1 MQGFGTEKNNILINF
16 TLRVIP
22 LFTLCATWY
31 TAFDI
36 KSYIGGGLLNSNKF
50 TCILGFLIVF
60 GIMFLKINLNFK
72 YITNA
77 LGNRRNACRQR
88 APAFCL
94 RRSNDVF
101 YDRLWVG
108 GVFGMAGIQSGHSA
122 AADDRGR
129 LRRVHSRRHQNE
141 QGVSFD
147 TKYVCVYLG
156 QRQVAQRSQKSR
168 IPKESLQPG
177 YQ

>member
-77 LGNRRNACRQR
+77 LGNLIFWIPLFQSAVMDSVSGMSCGYWINIII
-88 APAFCL
+88 
-94 RRSNDVF
+94 VF
-101 YDRLWVG
+101 VCFIL
-108 GVFGMAGIQSGHSA
+108 QS
-122 AADDRGR
+122 
-129 LRRVHSRRHQNE
+129 VMI
-141 QGVSFD
+141 
-147 TKYVCVYLG
+147 Y
-156 QRQVAQRSQKSR
+156 
-168 IPKESLQPG
+168 KEKPIEK
-177 YQ
+177 

>member
-77 LGNRRNACRQR
+77 LGNLIFWIPLFQSAVMD
-88 APAFCL
+88 
-94 RRSNDVF
+94 SVS
-101 YDRLWVG
+101 
-108 GVFGMAGIQSGHSA
+108 GMS
-122 AADDRGR
+122 
-129 LRRVHSRRHQNE
+129 
-141 QGVSFD
+141 
-147 TKYVCVYLG
+147 C
-156 QRQVAQRSQKSR
+156 
-168 IPKESLQPG
+168 G
-177 YQ
+177 Y

>member
-77 LGNRRNACRQR
+77 LGNLIFWIPLFQSAVMDSVSGMSYG
-88 APAFCL
+88 FWI
-94 RRSNDVF
+94 SIIIVF
-101 YDRLWVG
+101 VCFIL
-108 GVFGMAGIQSGHSA
+108 QS
-122 AADDRGR
+122 
-129 LRRVHSRRHQNE
+129 VMI
-141 QGVSFD
+141 
-147 TKYVCVYLG
+147 Y
-156 QRQVAQRSQKSR
+156 
-168 IPKESLQPG
+168 KEKPIEK
-177 YQ
+177 

>member
-77 LGNRRNACRQR
+77 LGNLIFWIPLFQSAVMDSVSGMSCGYWI
-88 APAFCL
+88 
-94 RRSNDVF
+94 SIIIVF
-101 YDRLWVG
+101 VCFIL
-108 GVFGMAGIQSGHSA
+108 QS
-122 AADDRGR
+122 
-129 LRRVHSRRHQNE
+129 VMI
-141 QGVSFD
+141 
-147 TKYVCVYLG
+147 Y
-156 QRQVAQRSQKSR
+156 
-168 IPKESLQPG
+168 KEKPIEK
-177 YQ
+177 